1 MQVWVERPLSQQL
14 VKSCI
19 ESLIKRI
26 DNSTSSA
33 DNSDITNSSV
43 KCMDDDGRPCL
54 EVSLSLD
61 IAPRFEYI

>member
-19 ESLIKRI
+19 ESLIKPI

-33 DNSDITNSSV
+33 DNSDITNISV
-43 KCMDDDGRPCL
+43 KCMDDEGRPSL